1 MENTQPLAPETI
13 SDAAENLADKV
24 VHKTLTDDEIADDAP
39 IDSGFG
45 DILRDFETQKTPERD
60 DVGRGLLKGHVLRIT
75 ADGVVVDIGR
85 KMEGMLP
92 LDLVKGADGNV
103 IVQVGQKLEVS
114 VAGRTD
120 DGYYRLS
127 VQKVEAPKDW
137 SGIES
142 AFENKSIVTGTVLEV
157 VKGGLRV
164 DIGER
169 AFMPA
174 SRSGAR
180 DVSEMAKLVGQRIE
194 CRITKF
200 DQEKE
205 DLVVDRRVILEELA
219 ATRKQEAFST
229 LAEGTVLQGR
239 VRTLT
244 DFGAFVTIGEVD
256 GLLHVSDMSWTRIG
270 KPSDVLKEGDEVQVK
285 ILKINATTR
294 KISLGMKQLQP
305 EPWALVGQ
313 TFSVGQRVQGKV
325 TRIAEFGAF
334 VELLPGIDGLIRMM
348 DLTWDRRV
356 RKPEDVVKVGDIV
369 DVQIL
374 DLKVADKKIGLGL
387 KQLIEDPWAAAKAKY
402 PLGAVVEAVVTD
414 LQQFGAFVSLGAGVE
429 GMVHVADITREKR
442 IEHPKD
448 VLHVGQTIKAAV
460 TEFEVERRRIR
471 LSIKQLEPT
480 SADIFIGENQVGDV
494 VTARVSDV
502 RESRLKV
509 QLAEGVTGHCM
520 LPKEAGA
527 GGGASTGAGAKADI
541 SSLGAMLNARWKEGT
556 GGPAEKEQIRVGQ
569 ILQFKITAMDLAQK
583 RIDVELVG

>member
-1 MENTQPLAPETI
+1 MENTQPLAPETL
-13 SDAAENLADKV
+13 SGAAENLADKV
-24 VHKTLTDDEIADDAP
+24 LAQTDADDVVA
-39 IDSGFG
+39 DSGFG
-45 DILRDFETQKTPERD
+45 DILRDFETQKKPERE
-60 DVGRGLLKGHVLRIT
+60 DVGRGLLKGQVLRIT
-75 ADGVVVDIGR
+75 ADGVMVDIGR
-85 KMEGMLP
+85 KVEGLLA
-92 LDLVKGADGNV
+92 LDLVSGTDGTV
-103 IVQVGQKLEVS
+103 LVQVGQKMEVN

-120 DGYYRLS
+120 DGFYRLTM
-127 VQKVEAPKDW
+127 QKVEAPKDW
-137 SGIES
+137 TGIEA
-142 AFENKSIVTGTVLEV
+142 AFENESVVTGTVLEV

-180 DVSEMAKLVGQRIE
+180 DVSEMAKLVGQKIE

-200 DQEKE
+200 DKEKE
-205 DLVVDRRVILEELA
+205 DVVVDRRVILEEMA

-229 LAEGTVLQGR
+229 LSEGTLLKGR

-270 KPSDVLKEGDEVQVK
+270 KPSDVMKEGDEVEVK
-285 ILKINATTR
+285 ILKINPTTR

-305 EPWALVGQ
+305 EPWALVGEK
-313 TFSVGQRVQGKV
+313 FNVGDRVQGKV
-325 TRIAEFGAF
+325 TRIADFGAF

-356 RKPEDVVKVGDIV
+356 RKPEDVVKIGDIV

-374 DLKVADKKIGLGL
+374 DLKLADKKIGLGL
-387 KQLIEDPWAAAKAKY
+387 KQLVEDPWAAAKEKY
-402 PLGAVVEAVVTD
+402 PIGSIVEAVVTD

-448 VLHVGQTIKAAV
+448 ALQVGQTIKAAV

-480 SADIFIGENQVGDV
+480 SADVFIGENQVGDV

-502 RESRLKV
+502 RENRLKV
-509 QLAEGVTGHCM
+509 QLAEGVTGHCV
-520 LPKEAGA
+520 LPKVAGA
-527 GGGASTGAGAKADI
+527 SSGSSSGGAKVDV
-541 SSLGAMLNARWKEGT
+541 SSLGAMLNARWREGT
-556 GGPAEKEQIRVGQ
+556 GGTVEKEQVRIGQ
-569 ILQFKITAMDLAQK
+569 IRQFKITAMDAAQK
-583 RIDVELVG
+583 RIDVDLID